1 MKKVKPRTL
10 SGFMELLPPEQ
21 VYFDAIVSRLRDSF
35 SAYGFTPI
43 DTPLM
48 ESAEVLLAKGG
59 GETEKQIYLLSK
71 GDTDLAIRY
80 ELTASLAKYV
90 TLYYN
95 DLTFPF
101 RRFEIGKVYRGERA
115 QRGRFR
121 EFYQA
126 DIDIIGDGA
135 LDILNEAEI
144 PAVIYSAF
152 KSLGLDDFVIHINNR
167 KVLNGLFEI
176 LSIAKNSGEVMRI
189 IDKLGK
195 IGKTKVSEIL
205 TGDLGLSQKQAEDS
219 IEFITYEGDPDDI
232 LNKHCGQNDN
242 YDTGVAELLALKNHL
257 KSFGVPDTHTK
268 IDLSIA
274 RGLDYYTGTVYE
286 TFLTG
291 HPEVGSI
298 CSGGRYDNL
307 AECFTDRKMPGIGIS
322 IGLSRLFYI
331 LQEQKLLNDTYMT
344 APADVL
350 IIPMTEDLSHAIN
363 LATAMRKSGLR
374 VQIYTEDKKF
384 KVKVSYADKLK
395 IPYVVFLG
403 EDEINKELITV
414 KDMASGEQTTA
425 KASVLMAGIYDKLK
439 ERKKNESIFI

>member
-1 MKKVKPRTL
+1 MKKIKPRTL

-21 VYFDAIVSRLRDSF
+21 VYFDEILKRLQKSF
-35 SAYGFTPI
+35 SSFGFTSI
-43 DTPLM
+43 DTPIM
-48 ESAEVLLAKGG
+48 EAAEILLAKGG
-59 GETEKQIYLLSK
+59 GETEKQIYELSK
-71 GDTDLAIRY
+71 GDTDLALRY
-80 ELTASLAKYV
+80 ELTTSLAKYV

-95 DLTFPF
+95 DLEFPF

-126 DIDIIGDGA
+126 DIDIIGDGS
-135 LDILNEAEI
+135 LDVLNEAEI

-152 KSLGLDDFVIHINNR
+152 KSLGLDNFVIHINNR
-167 KVLNGLFEI
+167 KVLSGLFEI
-176 LSIAKNSGEVMRI
+176 IGIGENSGEVMRI
-189 IDKLGK
+189 VDKLGK
-195 IGKTKVSEIL
+195 IGETKVTEIL
-205 TGDLGLSQKQAEDS
+205 TGDLGLSQKQAKDI
-219 IEFITYEGDPDDI
+219 IEFITYEGDPFDV
-232 LNKHCGQNDN
+232 LNKHSGQNDH
-242 YDTGVAELLALKNHL
+242 YDTGVAELRALKNHL
-257 KSFGVPDTHTK
+257 KSFGIPDTHYK

-350 IIPMTEDLSHAIN
+350 IIPMTDDLSHAIN
-363 LATAMRKSGLR
+363 LATSMRKSGLR

-403 EDEINKELITV
+403 EDEISKELITV
-414 KDMASGEQTTA
+414 KDMESGDQTTA
-425 KASVLMAGIYDKLK
+425 KEGVLTAGICDKLK
-439 ERKKNESIFI
+439 ESRINEKILI